1 MGERAV
7 GGDFGSLSIHN
18 AHGALEDGTPWLSV
32 AQVGGEHGPWGA
44 TRDGDADSY
53 QVFYL
58 ANNLDPATE
67 AIETDIAGRRPAQGD
82 TRRTPRRRATTAAAR
97 RC

>member
-1 MGERAV
+1 M
-7 GGDFGSLSIHN
+7 
-18 AHGALEDGTPWLSV
+18 

-67 AIETDIAGRRPAQGD
+67 AIEADIPAVVLRKEYAPD
-82 TRRTPRRRATTAAAR
+82 TERRRATTAAAR